1 MTYRARLD
9 RALHNAKTLPV
20 HSESKFVLISD
31 CHRGTGAPNDNFA
44 KNQNLYFAAMS
55 DYFDRG
61 FTCIELGDGDELWE
75 NRKFQTIKETHSHV
89 FWLLNK
95 FYSEQRYYM
104 IYGNHD
110 LCKRNARFAEHHL
123 SSYPCSTGELCP
135 LFPGISCHEAI
146 VLQNEE
152 TGTRFFLTHGHQ
164 ADLLNSVFWKT
175 ARFLVRYLWTPLEL
189 LGIPDPTSAAK
200 NHTRKNMVEQ
210 KLSNWAHA
218 NGLYLIAGHTHRPAL
233 TPDHLPHY
241 CNTGSCVHPRCI
253 TCIELTDC
261 CLTLVKW
268 AYTTTSERFVRVTRS
283 VLAGPVCLNN

>member
-1 MTYRARLD
+1 MKWSFDVPKSIQPYRSHPLICRLAMCWNFLLSRLFLWVTRPLLTMLDRLCFLFLFARPLFGWLICRNHACCSPNAARPEAMTYRARLD

-152 TGTRFFLTHGHQ
+152 TGTRFF
-164 ADLLNSVFWKT
+164 
-175 ARFLVRYLWTPLEL
+175 
-189 LGIPDPTSAAK
+189 
-200 NHTRKNMVEQ
+200 
-210 KLSNWAHA
+210 
-218 NGLYLIAGHTHRPAL
+218 
-233 TPDHLPHY
+233 
-241 CNTGSCVHPRCI
+241 
-253 TCIELTDC
+253 
-261 CLTLVKW
+261 
-268 AYTTTSERFVRVTRS
+268 
-283 VLAGPVCLNN
+283 